1 MVQSAKVLNDAIMT
15 QNGNPTLVFGYSQSA
30 SVASLEMQHLLTL
43 PAGQRPTADQLSFV
57 LAANPNRPNGGFLE
71 RFHGLYIRFWIC
83 RSSRHPANAYPT
95 TDYAIQYD
103 FQADFPQ
110 YPLNLLADATP
121 SPASSTSTPAILT
134 SRPPRSLPVWCSPC
148 RRRTP

>member
-57 LAANPNRPNGGFLE
+57 LAANPTAPTADSSSASTVCTS
-71 RFHGLYIRFWIC
+71 RFWIC
-83 RSSRHPANAYPT
+83 RSSA
-95 TDYAIQYD
+95 
-103 FQADFPQ
+103 
-110 YPLNLLADATP
+110 
-121 SPASSTSTPAILT
+121 
-134 SRPPRSLPVWCSPC
+134 PPGQRLPDH
-148 RRRTP
+148 